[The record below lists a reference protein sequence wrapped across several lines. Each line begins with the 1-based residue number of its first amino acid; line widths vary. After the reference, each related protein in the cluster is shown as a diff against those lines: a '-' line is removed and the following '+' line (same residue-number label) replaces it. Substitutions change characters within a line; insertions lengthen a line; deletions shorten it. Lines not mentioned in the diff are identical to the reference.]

1 MGITNTTIYSTDVNI
16 QADFFKII
24 GHPARL
30 SMLRILQKYESA
42 DISQIALLIPLA
54 KSTLRNHLMILK
66 DNLLIEVIIVEKR
79 VCYKLHIT
87 YWPLIHNILKACE
100 I

>member
-1 MGITNTTIYSTDVNI
+1 MGITNTTIHSTDVNI

-30 SMLRILQKYESA
+30 SMLRILQKYESV

-54 KSTLRNHLMILK
+54 KSTLRSHLMILK
-66 DNLLIEVIIVEKR
+66 ENLLIEVVIVEKS
-79 VCYKLHIT
+79 VCYKLHFT